1 MRIHENVN
9 LNYYEQIG
17 VMVDLLNSITV
28 NEGISKTYLSR
39 VLIPAVRTQNV
50 CIINNINDEPVA
62 FFIWGYFTQTV
73 HNLLLSGSDYCFD
86 IYDLNEGDNLWILDC
101 KYSKTFPLA
110 ILKFVSE
117 KFTKKRINFRIA
129 SMNYSLFDY
138 KFHKE
143 KS

>member
-86 IYDLNEGDNLWILDC
+86 IYDLTKEITFGFWIANIQKHSLW
-101 KYSKTFPLA
+101 
-110 ILKFVSE
+110 
-117 KFTKKRINFRIA
+117 
-129 SMNYSLFDY
+129 LF
-138 KFHKE
+138 
-143 KS
+143 